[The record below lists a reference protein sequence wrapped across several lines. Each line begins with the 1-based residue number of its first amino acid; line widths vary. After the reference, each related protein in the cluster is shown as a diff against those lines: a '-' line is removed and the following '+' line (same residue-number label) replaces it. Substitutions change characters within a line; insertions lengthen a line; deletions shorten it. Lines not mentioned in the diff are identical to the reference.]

1 MKKNMEEWFADQD
14 FNTESLPSGH
24 RNRFFDKLEEACNDN
39 HEEVDDSIIPI
50 ATEDNDGD
58 HEGNEVIKMNSWFKW
73 SLVAGLAIL
82 LGFTGLNL
90 VPSSPVDNGLSSVSP
105 EMAQAQDFFTS
116 TINEELER
124 LNKEQSPEAARI
136 VTATKTALARLEL
149 DYKTIEADFAT
160 NNDSKTV
167 IAAMIQNFQNRIDL
181 LETALE
187 QIEQLK
193 NLKEQEDETYI

>member
-24 RNRFFDKLEEACNDN
+24 RNRFFDKLENACNDDL
-39 HEEVDDSIIPI
+39 EEIKDATISI
-50 ATEDNDGD
+50 ATENSDGD
-58 HEGNEVIKMNSWFKW
+58 HEDNKVIKMNSWFKW

-90 VPSSPVDNGLSSVSP
+90 VPAGPVENGLSSVSP

-124 LNKEQSPEAARI
+124 LNKEQSPDAARI
-136 VTATKTALARLEL
+136 VTAAKTALARLEK

-160 NNDSKTV
+160 NKDSKTV

-181 LETALE
+181 LENALE